1 VTIPT
6 HPPTTR
12 EARFTVTETQ
22 TGLTPT
28 EIQPNGTNGTVEVS
42 PAAPKKD
49 DTVVVHRRTIDA
61 LLVAAGAVV
70 VAVLVVAGALLTWGS
85 NFAEDYVN
93 DELTA
98 QQIFFSDDIADERPD
113 LAEYAGQQVTTGPQ
127 AEAYASYIDGHLA
140 ETADGLTY
148 AQMGGPARE
157 AQAAVTEAQD
167 SGADE
172 ATVAELQ
179 ATADELQSQRDTLFR
194 GETLRGLL
202 LSTFAWSTIGRIA
215 GIAAIVAFVAAGVML
230 LLVVA
235 GLVHRWRV
243 AESVKNATA

>member
-1 VTIPT
+1 
-6 HPPTTR
+6 
-12 EARFTVTETQ
+12 VTETQ
-22 TGLTPT
+22 TGLNPT
-28 EIQPNGTNGTVEVS
+28 ETMQPNGTKAAAAAV
-42 PAAPKKD
+42 PAVPKKD
-49 DTVVVHRRTIDA
+49 DTVVVHRRAIDA
-61 LLVAAGAVV
+61 LLIASGAVV
-70 VAVLVVAGALLTWGS
+70 AAVLIVAGALLTWGN
-85 NFAEDYVN
+85 NFAEDYVS

-98 QQIFFSDDIADERPD
+98 QQIFFPDDVGEDRPD
-113 LAEYAGQQVTTGPQ
+113 LADFAGQQVTTGPQ

-148 AQMGGPARE
+148 AQLGGPARE

-172 ATVAELQ
+172 ATIADLQ
-179 ATADELQSQRDTLFR
+179 ATADELQSQRDTLFK

-215 GIAAIVAFVAAGVML
+215 GIAAVVAFIAAGLMI
-230 LLVVA
+230 LLVAA

-243 AESVKNATA
+243 NKA